1 MISLTPPP
9 SAFSSLLEFLNHSAV
24 DILDQVVGMYESQ
37 AVLCIVGCFSSS
49 LATTHQV
56 PTAIPNPQVVPTK
69 NVSSPKMPPRQG
81 GFRGQNQPQQT
92 NTHLD
97 DIAWCLSVCMGWK
110 GKEVILSFCACL
122 RYGWMKL
129 GIGKVRDYIFNN
141 IYSPYIG
148 LERTATDTIIL
159 VKEF

>member
-9 SAFSSLLEFLNHSAV
+9 SAFSSLFSTTALWIFWTRQL
-24 DILDQVVGMYESQ
+24 VGMNHRLSC
-37 AVLCIVGCFSSS
+37 VLQGVFHHPQPLPTRCQQQS
-49 LATTHQV
+49 LTPRLFQ
-56 PTAIPNPQVVPTK
+56 
-69 NVSSPKMPPRQG
+69 PKMSPVPKCPPWG
-81 GFRGQNQPQQT
+81 GFGGQNQAQQT

-97 DIAWCLSVCMGWK
+97 DIAWCLSVCMSWK
-110 GKEVILSFCACL
+110 GKEVILSFCACH
-122 RYGWMKL
+122 RYGWRKL
-129 GIGKVRDYIFNN
+129 GIGKVRDCFFNN